1 MFQEKAQGVPEG
13 GGDALAPP
21 SDTAHRGHSGTFLP
35 FDERSKTTL

>member
-13 GGDALAPP
+13 ATRSPP

>member
-13 GGDALAPP
+13 GDALAP
-21 SDTAHRGHSGTFLP
+21 SDTAHRGTFLP

>member
-1 MFQEKAQGVPEG
+1 MFQEKAQGG
-13 GGDALAPP
+13 ARGGDALAPP

>member
-1 MFQEKAQGVPEG
+1 MFQEKAQGVPG
-13 GGDALAPP
+13 GGDALAP

>member
-13 GGDALAPP
+13 GGDALTP

>member
-1 MFQEKAQGVPEG
+1 MFQEKAQGG
-13 GGDALAPP
+13 ARGGDALAP